1 MTERTKTEQLCELRR
16 VENYFEITEK
26 HQKWPFHIFIIVERR
41 NLVTLVLSLLFY
53 NIFLGGGG
61 RDRGVGEGVSSGNA
75 QVKNN
80 ANRFLG

>member
-1 MTERTKTEQLCELRR
+1 M
-16 VENYFEITEK
+16 
-26 HQKWPFHIFIIVERR
+26 
-41 NLVTLVLSLLFY
+41 LSLLFY
-53 NIFLGGGG
+53 NIFLGGGGG